1 MNYYLNLKV
10 INLKNQYQTIER
22 EKKNFISKMK
32 IDIFIDLL
40 KLNQRLDFTQ
50 G

>member
-1 MNYYLNLKV
+1 MKHELLSQLKSY
-10 INLKNQYQTIER
+10 KPER

-32 IDIFIDLL
+32 TDIFIDLL